1 MALVDCISVADGC
14 ILSYHVSLGHPVQ
27 KAIYSNCC
35 VLINPHEILMASA
48 VGHGPHA
55 RRAGP
60 GRAWLSAGLV
70 PEWVALAAKRRPP
83 LPEAPK
89 APRSATPA
97 STAPPSA
104 DIGALRFTGTVLAG
118 RRCAAWAIYAQRAPN
133 WTPSRAR
140 CHRVL
145 GKPCC
150 ILPDTKG
157 PLFPAAVQPRWPKSE
172 NPHFPLQSSP
182 QNRIFRAEVHPATPP
197 SGPWWFGVLS
207 GISPAH
213 VGPRGTRI
221 RPRGGPSG
229 QKSKKYTFHTN
240 RAPKSHY
247 LSRSTHQRPPSP
259 APGAPGPSG
268 MITNPI

>member
-1 MALVDCISVADGC
+1 
-14 ILSYHVSLGHPVQ
+14 
-27 KAIYSNCC
+27 
-35 VLINPHEILMASA
+35 MASDPA
-48 VGHGPHA
+48 
-55 RRAGP
+55 
-60 GRAWLSAGLV
+60 
-70 PEWVALAAKRRPP
+70 PP
-83 LPEAPK
+83 SRVWPTP
-89 APRSATPA
+89 PRSATPA
-97 STAPPSA
+97 RPHRPRPISA
-104 DIGALRFTGTVLAG
+104 RWGSPALHWPGPGVQHGPYMQHDRRNGPQPATGH
-118 RRCAAWAIYAQRAPN
+118 
-133 WTPSRAR
+133 
-140 CHRVL
+140 HRL
-145 GKPCC
+145 LENPCC
-150 ILPDTKG
+150 IPQIPQGPITRQQCSPDG
-157 PLFPAAVQPRWPKSE
+157 RNSSNL
-172 NPHFPLQSSP
+172 HFPLQSSP